1 MKTKLS
7 VCLLLILVGLTTTF
21 AQQTTLKV
29 GDKATDFSLKDQN
42 GKDVKLSAVTK
53 KSNVILVFYRG
64 WW

>member
-7 VCLLLILVGLTTTF
+7 VCLLLILFSLTTTF

-29 GDKATDFSLKDQN
+29 GDKASDFNLKDQN